1 MKKQKKNVCLEGLKE
16 NWLTIATFV
25 GVLIGIGLG
34 IGLKEAKETW
44 TQREIKLYVG
54 FIGQLFL
61 NMLKCII
68 IPLVIPSLVTAVGS
82 MNLSLS
88 GKVGLRAVIYYL
100 STTVLAVI
108 LGIILVVTIQPG
120 KGSGTAVEGDST
132 KAKNVTTADTLMD
145 LLRNSF
151 PPNIIQA
158 TMQQYK
164 TEIIYPGEENIT
176 DPDTNKTIIDPN
188 NKLTWDFQSVWYDNS
203 NLLGLI
209 VFSIVT
215 GIAIAACGEDG
226 EPLLKFFES
235 VSIVMMKVTT
245 WIIHLAPIGV
255 CFLVASQM
263 MEMED
268 MAEEFRKLGW
278 YFLVVLIGLGIHGLI
293 VLPIIYVIICRKL
306 PFRFI
311 KNMLGAITT
320 AWGTASSSATL
331 PVTMNCLEEKNG
343 VDPKISRF
351 VLPIGATINMDGTAL
366 YEAVAALFIAQMSGV
381 NPSIGQT
388 FAIAITATAASIGAA
403 GIPQAGL
410 VTMVM
415 VLQTVGL
422 PSEAVSLILT
432 VDWLLDR

>member
-44 TQREIKLYVG
+44 TRREIKLYVG

-164 TEIIYPGEENIT
+164 TEIIYPGEENVT

-188 NKLTWDFQSVWYDNS
+188 NKLT
-203 NLLGLI
+203 
-209 VFSIVT
+209 
-215 GIAIAACGEDG
+215 
-226 EPLLKFFES
+226 
-235 VSIVMMKVTT
+235 
-245 WIIHLAPIGV
+245 
-255 CFLVASQM
+255 
-263 MEMED
+263 
-268 MAEEFRKLGW
+268 
-278 YFLVVLIGLGIHGLI
+278 
-293 VLPIIYVIICRKL
+293 
-306 PFRFI
+306 
-311 KNMLGAITT
+311 
-320 AWGTASSSATL
+320 
-331 PVTMNCLEEKNG
+331 
-343 VDPKISRF
+343 
-351 VLPIGATINMDGTAL
+351 
-366 YEAVAALFIAQMSGV
+366 
-381 NPSIGQT
+381 
-388 FAIAITATAASIGAA
+388 
-403 GIPQAGL
+403 
-410 VTMVM
+410 
-415 VLQTVGL
+415 
-422 PSEAVSLILT
+422 
-432 VDWLLDR
+432 